1 MNKMRHVD
9 AFKGVKLLLN
19 TGKTSLAYLAEL
31 RQAIQC
37 YQLLSGRIW
46 LSAKGSHQQLVA
58 RSAIR
63 HFGNI
68 NMFEVYLT
76 QAF

>member
-9 AFKGVKLLLN
+9 AFKGVKLFLN
-19 TGKTSLAYLAEL
+19 TGKTSLAYSAEL

-58 RSAIR
+58 RSAIC

-68 NMFEVYLT
+68 SMFEVYLT